1 MAILPNYEWL
11 KQLKCKEFYEFIICD
26 ALDAVL
32 LPILRKEDVKAYE
45 HLKTCIVPDYE
56 KLKLRHPSAKS
67 DPNAIVAKFLER
79 SGLLCLKKVDF
90 M

>member
-1 MAILPNYEWL
+1 MSQLAHYEWL
-11 KQLKCKEFYEFIICD
+11 KALKCKEYYEFIVCD

-56 KLKLRHPSAKS
+56 KLKLRHPSPKN
-67 DPNAIVAKFLER
+67 DPNAAVARYL
-79 SGLLCLKKVDF
+79 
-90 M
+90 